1 LLQRTHN
8 PNQQPDINGA
18 VHNNPSPAR
27 NHDLDPTVTGA
38 LAPNSS
44 LRYDHSRNKSTE
56 IAEPALAIGL
66 APRKKQL
73 VRNPVPP
80 CCRRRLP
87 RSRQAF
93 LDNPQLLAIR
103 PAPTATGLHNF
114 KAAHMTT
121 ISKDIHTDSQLQ
133 AAKLRKAA
141 DIGWILWRGEDMER
155 IGKMDKNDKNIVIPR
170 PTIDR
175 AAQH

>member
-66 APRKKQL
+66 APRKQQL

-141 DIGWILWRGEDMER
+141 DIGWILA
-155 IGKMDKNDKNIVIPR
+155 NDLQI
-170 PTIDR
+170 T
-175 AAQH
+175 